1 MKLGKGGAEAP
12 IDDYLPQNGNR
23 GYRVSRYELDLMY
36 KVAANRLT
44 GRATITAVTTAVQP
58 RFALDLSQTLSVA
71 KVFVNGAKPAKYTHT
86 RGKLTITPARQ
97 VPPGAALSIVVHYG
111 GTPKPVRGPWGEVGW
126 EELTDGVLVASQ
138 PNGAASWFPCDD
150 HPSSKASYRISIT
163 TDSPYHALANGV
175 LTARTTK
182 SSQTTWVYEQSEP
195 MASYLATIQIG
206 PYRAHRID
214 AGRLTKV
221 PMTAVLP
228 PRLRTAF
235 DHDFA
240 RQPQMMAEFERRFGP
255 YPFPGYTVVVT
266 DDELE
271 IPIEAQGLSI
281 FGANHCDGQR
291 GAERLIAHELAHQW
305 FGNSLTVRQWRDI
318 WLHEGFACYAE
329 WIWSQTGGGPSADQ
343 LARAARQNLA
353 RSAQDLVIGDPGPA
367 SMFDDRVY
375 KRGALTLHAL
385 RLRLGDDAFFSLLRD
400 WTARHRYGTVAAEDF
415 IDLAGHYSPAPLREL
430 WDSWLYRAALPELP
444 QHGLGAVGS

>member
-1 MKLGKGGAEAP
+1 MTAP

-23 GYRVSRYELDLMY
+23 GYRVSRYELDLGY
-36 KVAANRLT
+36 RVSSNRLS
-44 GRATITAVTTAVQP
+44 GKATITAVTTAVQP
-58 RFALDLSQTLSVA
+58 RYALDLAQSLSVS
-71 KVFVNGAKPAKYTHT
+71 KVLVNGAKPGKYTHA
-86 RGKLTITPARQ
+86 RGKLTVTPARPIPAGG
-97 VPPGAALSIVVHYG
+97 VLSIVVHYG
-111 GTPKPVRGPWGEVGW
+111 GSPKPVRGQWGEVGW
-126 EELTDGVLVASQ
+126 EELTDGALVASQ

-163 TDSPYHALANGV
+163 TDSPYHAVANGG
-175 LTARTTK
+175 LITRTTK
-182 SSQTTWVYEQSEP
+182 ASQTTWVYEQAEP
-195 MASYLATIQIG
+195 MASYLATVQIG

-214 AGRLTKV
+214 DKRGGVKV

-228 PRLRTAF
+228 PRLRRRF
-235 DHDFA
+235 DHDFG
-240 RQPQMMAEFERRFGP
+240 RQPQMMAEFERCFGP

-329 WIWSQTGGGPSADQ
+329 WIWSQAAGGPTADQ
-343 LARAARQNLA
+343 QARAARANLA
-353 RSAQDLVIGDPGPA
+353 RSPQDIVVGDPGAA

-385 RLRLGDDAFFSLLRD
+385 RLRLGEESFFAMLRD
-400 WTARHRYGTVAAEDF
+400 WTARHRHGTVTAEDF
-415 IDLAGHYSPAPLREL
+415 ADHAGHYSNGPLRDL
-430 WDSWLYRAALPELP
+430 WDGWLYRAALPDLP
-444 QHGLGAVGS
+444 QHGLGAVGT